1 MKNCSYSKCVSC
13 SSASLMNFYFN
24 GVIWARAVRRHVTD
38 VSNGLKM
45 HLLCQMCS
53 FQCRLCV
60 SHFMQAQQHVEE
72 ISAWGGLAWIFWPLQ
87 QHFIVE
93 LYSSLF
99 SGICLL
105 QTADHAFLFLHVC
118 ISEMRAV
125 ILFYFIIVR
134 NVKILTVV

>member
-1 MKNCSYSKCVSC
+1 
-13 SSASLMNFYFN
+13 
-24 GVIWARAVRRHVTD
+24 
-38 VSNGLKM
+38 
-45 HLLCQMCS
+45 
-53 FQCRLCV
+53 
-60 SHFMQAQQHVEE
+60 MQAQKHVEE
-72 ISAWGGLAWIFWPLQ
+72 ICAWGGLAWLFWPLQ

-105 QTADHAFLFLHVC
+105 QTADHAFVFLHVC
-118 ISEMRAV
+118 ISEM

>member
-1 MKNCSYSKCVSC
+1 
-13 SSASLMNFYFN
+13 
-24 GVIWARAVRRHVTD
+24 
-38 VSNGLKM
+38 
-45 HLLCQMCS
+45 
-53 FQCRLCV
+53 
-60 SHFMQAQQHVEE
+60 MQAQQHVEE
-72 ISAWGGLAWIFWPLQ
+72 ISAWGGSAWIFWPLQ

-105 QTADHAFLFLHVC
+105 QTADHAFVFLHVC